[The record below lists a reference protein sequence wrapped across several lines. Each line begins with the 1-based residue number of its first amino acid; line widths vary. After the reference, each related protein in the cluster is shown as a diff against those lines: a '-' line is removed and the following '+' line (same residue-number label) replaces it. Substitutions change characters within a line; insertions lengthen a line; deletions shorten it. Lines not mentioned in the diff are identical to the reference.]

1 MSAPHTPPQPSGAS
15 TSTAPA
21 TPSAPANPKA
31 KGQAANL
38 KAPKEAKVSGQ
49 KSAKELKA
57 ERRAAKIAQRS
68 DANPAGPPAGAVQ
81 GQSNRGQQHGGART
95 RGGGAEGEEAQPM
108 GRRDDASRRINHS
121 QTKSGAGNK
130 QQPQQN
136 QQQPQQNQQ
145 QPQQQQQHQLQQ
157 NQTAHES
164 QTATSTLGG
173 VSLFGNVSQPRSSQL
188 YMQSIVSSSYKS
200 NIHPSI
206 LKLSTQ
212 LAEFKLMG
220 ADSRAMALL
229 QALADVIRDYRTPRG
244 EVLKRDLLRTV
255 SNQVGHLVEARA
267 MGTSTGV
274 ATRYLKYEISLCSA
288 DMTEDEAKE
297 HLLERIDHFVRDRIV
312 YAAKI
317 IRAQAGSK
325 IKDGDVV
332 MTFGRSTVVE
342 GTLLAAHRQGIRFS
356 VIVVDSR
363 PLLEGRA
370 LLSVLLAAGI
380 PCTYGLVSSLGTL
393 MPRATLLLL
402 GTAALLANGALY
414 SRAGTATCAMMA
426 KEKGIPVIV
435 CCETYK
441 FSERVQLDSF
451 VQNEAGSARD
461 LLTIET
467 SGSGLGLGGGANQ
480 NGAEDE
486 ADGLISVKEWE
497 SNACLSLVN
506 LLYDVTPPRY
516 VSAVASEVGLS
527 GPESVGVI
535 LRDYKSVLYGV

>member
-1 MSAPHTPPQPSGAS
+1 MSTPSTPQMAGSFQNSPDPSSSSPAAAAAAS
-15 TSTAPA
+15 A
-21 TPSAPANPKA
+21 SAPAAGKGSNP
-31 KGQAANL
+31 
-38 KAPKEAKVSGQ
+38 PKQPKQPKQPGQ

-57 ERRAAKIAQRS
+57 ERRAAKIATRPDGKAGAGGAPGAAGGPS
-68 DANPAGPPAGAVQ
+68 TGPAGGAGAAA
-81 GQSNRGQQHGGART
+81 NRGSHHAGAKGGRGGAGGE
-95 RGGGAEGEEAQPM
+95 GGGDEAQSM
-108 GRRDDASRRINHS
+108 GRRDDASRRSNQS
-121 QTKSGAGNK
+121 QAKGQGGAK
-130 QQPQQN
+130 
-136 QQQPQQNQQ
+136 
-145 QPQQQQQHQLQQ
+145 QQQQQAAASHHHLGF
-157 NQTAHES
+157 HES
-164 QTATSTLGG
+164 QTAASTIGG

-188 YMQSIVSSSYKS
+188 HTQSIVSSSYRS

-212 LAEFKLMG
+212 LSEFRLMG
-220 ADSRAMALL
+220 ADSRAMGLL
-229 QALADVIRDYRTPRG
+229 QALADVIRDYRTPPG

-332 MTFGRSTVVE
+332 MTFARSTVVE

-356 VIVVDSR
+356 VVVVDSR

-380 PCTYGLVSSLGTL
+380 PCTYGLVSSLGAL

-451 VQNEAGSARD
+451 VQNEAGSPRD
-461 LLTIET
+461 LLT
-467 SGSGLGLGGGANQ
+467 SD
-480 NGAEDE
+480 DE
-486 ADGLISVKEWE
+486 AAPPAAAAGSTVGEWE
-497 SNACLSLVN
+497 GNASLGLVN

-527 GPESVGVI
+527 GPESVSVI

>member
-1 MSAPHTPPQPSGAS
+1 MSVPRTPQPSGAS

-31 KGQAANL
+31 N
-38 KAPKEAKVSGQ
+38 KAPKEAKQPGQ

-68 DANPAGPPAGAVQ
+68 DVNPAGPPAGAGQ
-81 GQSNRGQQHGGART
+81 SQSNRGQQHAGAKA

-108 GRRDDASRRINHS
+108 GRRDARSNHS
-121 QTKSGAGNK
+121 QTKGGAANK

-136 QQQPQQNQQ
+136 
-145 QPQQQQQHQLQQ
+145 QQQQQHQLQQ
-157 NQTAHES
+157 NQAAHES

-188 YMQSIVSSSYKS
+188 YMQSIVSASYKS

-332 MTFGRSTVVE
+332 MTFARSTVVE

-451 VQNEAGSARD
+451 VQNEAGSARE
-461 LLTIET
+461 LLTTET